1 MSTHPPTP
9 DYPSDLIVH
18 GSIPRTGRFNLLWSL
33 SIALVLW
40 AMEWAVGRD
49 EPHRYGLL
57 VNLIYAL
64 CLGYWCW
71 TLLGIV
77 WLSEARRRWKQLP
90 DARQRFDRG
99 GVYGL
104 VGWPAIV
111 LCVLFGIPVACIM
124 GVAMAQAALALPWPV
139 DVPKQRP
146 PIGVSMVLSYSSA
159 LVTFTVDYL
168 RVRLAASEV
177 RAEAAQRQAVEAQ
190 LQLLQAQ
197 LEPHMLFNTL
207 ANLHALIEAQ
217 PARAQEMLA
226 HLIAFLRATLSAS
239 RQPEHPLSEEFTRV
253 ADYLALM
260 QIRMG
265 TRLQVA
271 LDLPDELSALPV
283 PPLLLQPLVE
293 NAIQHG
299 LEPSRQ
305 GGQLTVR
312 ARHDGQHL
320 ILSVNDTGRGLQAA
334 QVARRG
340 AAGFGL
346 SCVRDRLQSLYGNSA
361 SLALE
366 PAPTGPGTHVTLSL
380 PLAGRPTLEA
390 LAPP

>member
-1 MSTHPPTP
+1 MS
-9 DYPSDLIVH
+9 DSEYPSDLIVH
-18 GSIPRTGRFNLLWSL
+18 GSIPRTGRFNLLWSV
-33 SIALVLW
+33 SIALVMW
-40 AMEWAVGRD
+40 AMEWALGRD
-49 EPHRYGLL
+49 SPHRYGFFI
-57 VNLIYAL
+57 NMTYAL

-90 DARQRFDRG
+90 DARQRFDRS

-111 LCVLFGIPVACIM
+111 LCVLFGIPVACVM
-124 GVAMAQAALALPWPV
+124 GVAMAQAALHLPWPWS
-139 DVPKQRP
+139 VPDRRP
-146 PIGVSMVLSYSSA
+146 PIGVSMVLCYSSA

-177 RAEAAQRQAVEAQ
+177 RAAAAQRQTVEAQ

-207 ANLHALIEAQ
+207 ANLHALIASD
-217 PARAQEMLA
+217 PSRAQDMLA
-226 HLIAFLRATLSAS
+226 HLIAFLRSTLSAT
-239 RQPEHPLSEEFTRV
+239 RIAAHPLSEEFRRV

-265 TRLQVA
+265 PWLQIA
-271 LDLPDELSALPV
+271 LDLPDDLASLPV
-283 PPLLLQPLVE
+283 PPMLLQPLVE

-312 ARHDGQHL
+312 AQHDGEHL
-320 ILSVNDTGRGLQAA
+320 ILSVDDTGRGLQAA
-334 QVARRG
+334 QLVRRSTD
-340 AAGFGL
+340 GFGL
-346 SCVRDRLQSLYGNSA
+346 SCVRDRLQSLYGGTA
-361 SLALE
+361 SLSLTAK
-366 PAPTGPGTHVTLSL
+366 PAGAGTHVSLRLPVSL
-380 PLAGRPTLEA
+380 PKPELIEETPA
-390 LAPP
+390 LP

>member
-1 MSTHPPTP
+1 
-9 DYPSDLIVH
+9 
-18 GSIPRTGRFNLLWSL
+18 
-33 SIALVLW
+33 
-40 AMEWAVGRD
+40 
-49 EPHRYGLL
+49 
-57 VNLIYAL
+57 
-64 CLGYWCW
+64 
-71 TLLGIV
+71 
-77 WLSEARRRWKQLP
+77 
-90 DARQRFDRG
+90 
-99 GVYGL
+99 
-104 VGWPAIV
+104 
-111 LCVLFGIPVACIM
+111 VLFGIPVACIM
-124 GVAMAQAALALPWPV
+124 GVAMAQAALALPWPF

-146 PIGVSMVLSYSSA
+146 PIAVSLVLSYSSA

-207 ANLHALIEAQ
+207 ANLHALIETQ
-217 PARAQEMLA
+217 PERAQEMLA

-271 LDLPDELSALPV
+271 LDLPHELSGLPV

-320 ILSVNDTGRGLQAA
+320 ILSVDDTGRGLQAA

-346 SCVRDRLQSLYGNSA
+346 SCVRDRLQSLYGGSA
-361 SLALE
+361 SLKLA
-366 PAPTGPGTHVTLSL
+366 PAPTGPGTSVTLSL
-380 PLAGRPTLEA
+380 PLMPRPTHL
-390 LAPP
+390 PPTTAIAQP